1 MAVQKTILKRYSGT
15 AWDEIYL
22 KGVADIVEIGKEISL
37 SSAVAGYETTATIA
51 ATDSVQAVI
60 EKLAYPLVQLD
71 KVTVPGIQGNITTI
85 QGDIT
90 DLKSGEAIT
99 SIAAS
104 KVTGVLDL
112 DNIPKSALE
121 RVVVVANDEARKA
134 LTTEGDN
141 GVQNGDVC
149 KVTETNKMYFVV
161 DDTQLNQDA
170 GWMEF
175 TAGAAASV
183 AWTGITGKPTT
194 VADSGLTDAVADSD
208 CATTGANK
216 VLMTNADGKIEVDTT
231 GTAAEA
237 THATS
242 ADTAATATSVAFTG
256 ISGLD
261 PAVTASALKT
271 AVDQTHTHSNKTV
284 LDNLADSSGTLT
296 YNGAAIATQTWVEE
310 NYSSTIALVDAD
322 PAEDMAEGDLC
333 LVKIS

>member
-71 KVTVPGIQGNITTI
+71 KVTVPAIQGNVTTM

-90 DLKSGEAIT
+90 NLKSGEAIT

-104 KVTGVLDL
+104 KVTGVLSI
-112 DNIPKSALE
+112 DNIPASALE
-121 RVVVVANDEARKA
+121 RVVTVANDTARLA
-134 LTTEGDN
+134 LTTASI
-141 GVQNGDVC
+141 QTGDVC
-149 KVTETNKMYFVV
+149 KVTDTNKMYFVV
-161 DDTQLNQDA
+161 NDSQLSTED

-194 VADSGLTDAVADSD
+194 VAESGLTDAVADSD

-216 VLMTNADGKIEVDTT
+216 VLMTNGDGKIEVDTT
-231 GTAAEA
+231 GTAANA

-256 ISGLD
+256 ITGISVNASQIED
-261 PAVTASALKT
+261 AVAK
-271 AVDQTHTHSNKTV
+271 VHTHSNKTV
-284 LDNLADSSGTLT
+284 LDALTDNTGTLQ

-322 PAEDMAEGDLC
+322 PAEDMVEGDLC